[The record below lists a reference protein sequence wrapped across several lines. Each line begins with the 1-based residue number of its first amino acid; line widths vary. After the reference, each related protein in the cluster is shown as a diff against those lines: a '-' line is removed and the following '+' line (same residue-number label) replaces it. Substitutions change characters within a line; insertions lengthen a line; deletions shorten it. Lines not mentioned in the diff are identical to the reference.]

1 MKEITFHS
9 FFFIFGMENV
19 TNVSLMSSVIFFSN
33 VNVFQLTFKKVDNL
47 SKFLQGYSFLL
58 LEYL

>member
-9 FFFIFGMENV
+9 FLFIFGMENV

>member
-9 FFFIFGMENV
+9 FLFIFGMENV

-33 VNVFQLTFKKVDNL
+33 VNVFQSTFKKVDNL
-47 SKFLQGYSFLL
+47 SNFLQGYSFLL
-58 LEYL
+58 L

>member
-9 FFFIFGMENV
+9 FLFIFGMENV

-33 VNVFQLTFKKVDNL
+33 VSVFQLTFKKVDNL
-47 SKFLQGYSFLL
+47 SNFLQGYSFLL
-58 LEYL
+58 L

>member
-9 FFFIFGMENV
+9 FLFIFGMENV
-19 TNVSLMSSVIFFSN
+19 TNVSVMSSVIFFSN

-47 SKFLQGYSFLL
+47 SNFLQGYSFLL
-58 LEYL
+58 L

>member
-9 FFFIFGMENV
+9 FLFIFGMENI
-19 TNVSLMSSVIFFSN
+19 TNVSLMFSVIFFSN

-47 SKFLQGYSFLL
+47 SNFLQGYSFLL
-58 LEYL
+58 L

>member
-1 MKEITFHS
+1 MKEITFYS
-9 FFFIFGMENV
+9 FLFIFGMENV

-47 SKFLQGYSFLL
+47 SNFLQGYSFLL
-58 LEYL
+58 L

>member
-9 FFFIFGMENV
+9 FLFIFGMENI
-19 TNVSLMSSVIFFSN
+19 TNFSLMFSVIFFSN

-47 SKFLQGYSFLL
+47 SNFLQGYSFLL

>member
-9 FFFIFGMENV
+9 FLFIFGMENV

-47 SKFLQGYSFLL
+47 SNFLQGYSFLL
-58 LEYL
+58 L